1 MKTLHN
7 RSGNTPLNY
16 LVLSL
21 AVGLCAI
28 LAVPVWAQQPEKNT
42 LPSREETISKAP
54 NRNSNNATIS
64 NVLASIDEDYRIGPN
79 DVLEIEIEDAPEL
92 SGARRVNANGTFL
105 MPYLGRLAA
114 KGKTP
119 EDLAQ
124 VITEGVD
131 KRYIFNPRVT
141 VVVKQY
147 NSRSFFIQGSVRNPG
162 VYQIE
167 GRPTLLELLTVAGG
181 LANDHASTVFII
193 RKLKAAEAAKIAHD
207 SSEAANQSA
216 PAVNPNAA
224 STPRPRYSLPAN
236 EVKQITAP
244 AEAGKTDGL
253 PQYTLFKTNLMGLL
267 RGNFSQNFFLEPGDI
282 VNIPQ
287 TEMFFVAGEVVAP
300 GSFAFKEGTSLRQ
313 AIALAQ
319 GTNFKAAPNRTIIF
333 RDNPET
339 GQRQEIQVDLSAVM
353 SGKANDYPILAN
365 DIIIIPNSKM
375 KTIAAPML
383 SALGMSMIRLPIR

>member
-1 MKTLHN
+1 MKITSPHRRTFVFGLLACL
-7 RSGNTPLNY
+7 SVWLN
-16 LVLSL
+16 LPI
-21 AVGLCAI
+21 G
-28 LAVPVWAQQPEKNT
+28 AQTQEKNAT
-42 LPSREETISKAP
+42 SNREDTFTRTSG
-54 NRNSNNATIS
+54 RNSNGLPSPNI
-64 NVLASIDEDYRIGPN
+64 LAAIDEDYRIGPN

-119 EDLAQ
+119 EDLAE
-124 VITEGVD
+124 VIAKGLD
-131 KRYIFNPRVT
+131 QRYIFNPRVS

-167 GRPTLLELLTVAGG
+167 GRPTLLELLTMAGG
-181 LANDHASTVFII
+181 LAQDHSASAFII
-193 RKLKAAEAAKIAHD
+193 RKLKKNNVGGSAEDTSVTEEVREKA
-207 SSEAANQSA
+207 A
-216 PAVNPNAA
+216 PAQ
-224 STPRPRYSLPAN
+224 RPRYSQAAP
-236 EVKQITAP
+236 VKHATEP
-244 AEAGKTDGL
+244 DETGKQSDL

-287 TEMFFVAGEVVAP
+287 TDVFFVAGEVSAP
-300 GSFAFKEGTSLRQ
+300 GSFALKEGTSLRQ

-319 GTNFKAAPNRTIIF
+319 GTNFKAAPNRTVIF
-333 RDNPET
+333 RENPET

-353 SGKANDYPILAN
+353 SGKAGDQPILAN
-365 DIIIIPNSKM
+365 DIIIVPNSKM

-383 SALGMSMIRLPIR
+383 NALGMSAVRLPIRY